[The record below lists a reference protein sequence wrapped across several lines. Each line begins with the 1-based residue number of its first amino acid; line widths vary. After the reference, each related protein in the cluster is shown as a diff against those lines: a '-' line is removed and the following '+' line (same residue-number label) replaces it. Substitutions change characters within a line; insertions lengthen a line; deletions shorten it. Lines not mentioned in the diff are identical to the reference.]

1 MKAKD
6 NAQNGAKKGDR
17 TSREKLITA
26 IVALLVIVGVGIYS
40 RLPISTGEPFKIAAG
55 NAVLDPRTSQG
66 KDFFDNGFEV
76 KEFKP
81 MDQGDVLE
89 PDDKIGTKQ
98 AVVTCTIRLDGVKMG
113 TAVFSRTSK
122 YGTAAGKCSVKSIT
136 IYSNDE
142 NKDMVYVEGIEEE
155 AVRLSELTMERLTAA
170 LGQYTD
176 ATEGLGSNDVMDYTW
191 KRKHYSLTV
200 SFNADDTL
208 SGVKVAYK

>member
-1 MKAKD
+1 MRARD

-26 IVALLVIVGVGIYS
+26 IVALLVIIGVGTYS
-40 RLPISTGEPFKIAAG
+40 KLPVSTGEPFKIAAG
-55 NAVLDPRTSQG
+55 NAVLDPRTSHG
-66 KDFFDNGFEV
+66 HDFFDNGFEV
-76 KEFKP
+76 KIFKP

-98 AVVTCTIRLDGVKMG
+98 AVVSCTLSLDGVKMG
-113 TAVFSRTSK
+113 TAVFSRTSD

-136 IYSNDE
+136 IHANDE
-142 NKDMVYVEGIEEE
+142 NKDKVYVEGIAEE

-208 SGVKVAYK
+208 YAVEVAYK